1 MAPSSDVADLD
12 DDFDLPAETL
22 KERIKKEL
30 ARVRRLA
37 LMRRKLLLEEL
48 AAIEGEYNLPRT
60 KPSRH
65 KER

>member
-1 MAPSSDVADLD
+1 MAATDAIAELD
-12 DDFDLPAETL
+12 EFDLPAEPL
-22 KERIKKEL
+22 AERIKQEL

-65 KER
+65 KD